1 MKSVTKKNK
10 KEIKW
15 SLKKPKISTQLL
27 TLNYIDIK
35 WWNKIYS
42 EPNTFPSL

>member
-27 TLNYIDIK
+27 TLKLY
-35 WWNKIYS
+35 WY
-42 EPNTFPSL
+42 